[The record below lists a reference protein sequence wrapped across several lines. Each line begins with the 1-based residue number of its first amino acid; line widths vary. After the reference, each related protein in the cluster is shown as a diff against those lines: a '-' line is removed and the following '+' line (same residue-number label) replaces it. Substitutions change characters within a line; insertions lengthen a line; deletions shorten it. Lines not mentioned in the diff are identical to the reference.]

1 MAAGVADRRRYRG
14 VLRQLAND
22 GRVDPTSVAVEV
34 QDGIAVLTGSV
45 DSPLAK
51 HAAQEAAHR
60 VPGVLDVVNH
70 VRVRGATP
78 APESDLELCRA
89 VRRALRRALPDH
101 RQVRSSVERGW
112 VTLCGCVATVEERQ
126 RAQRAVEEVPG
137 VRGVTNSVH
146 VGRTASCTG
155 SPARRTRQGQAVR
168 EPGL

>member
-1 MAAGVADRRRYRG
+1 VAAGVAHRRRYRG
-14 VLRQLAND
+14 VLRQLATD
-22 GRVDPTSVAVEV
+22 GRVDPASVAVEV

-45 DSPLAK
+45 ASPLAK
-51 HAAQEAAHR
+51 DAVQEAAHR

-70 VRVRGATP
+70 VQVPGASR

-112 VTLCGCVATVEERQ
+112 VTLCGCVVTVEERQ
-126 RAQRAVEEVPG
+126 RAQRAAEQVPG
-137 VRGVTNSVH
+137 VRGATNSIH

-155 SPARRTRQGQAVR
+155 SPAR
-168 EPGL
+168 

>member
-1 MAAGVADRRRYRG
+1 MAAGGAERRRYRG
-14 VLRQLAND
+14 VLQQLATD

-34 QDGIAVLTGSV
+34 HGGIAVLTGSA

-70 VRVRGATP
+70 VRMPGVNPG
-78 APESDLELCRA
+78 PESDLELCRA

-101 RQVRSSVERGW
+101 RQVRSGVERGW

-137 VRGVTNSVH
+137 VRGVTNSIH
-146 VGRTASCTG
+146 VGRTASCAD
-155 SPARRTRQGQAVR
+155 SSAR
-168 EPGL
+168 

>member
-60 VPGVLDVVNH
+60 VPGGLDVVNH
-70 VRVRGATP
+70 VRVRGANP

-101 RQVRSSVERGW
+101 RQVRSGVERGW

-155 SPARRTRQGQAVR
+155 SSAR
-168 EPGL
+168 